1 MGLRKRTL
9 PGSPVRLKDK
19 VAIITGGGGKIGK
32 AYALAFAREGA
43 KLSLPDLVSADHVVK
58 AIQDQ
63 GGTAMSVKC
72 DVSDGASVKAM
83 VEETVKRFGGIDI
96 LVNNAAYFMTI
107 KKSPFWEMEAE
118 EFDKA
123 MAVNVRGVWLCTKA
137 VFPYMKNRPN
147 GKVINIASGVALSGN
162 PNYIH
167 YVASKGA
174 VISMTRAMARE
185 LGDYNICV
193 NTVAPGFT
201 LTEGRKVDPE
211 YERKRN
217 EQRCFKRTQVETDVV
232 GTVLFLASS
241 DSDFMTGQLLSVD
254 GGTHFL

>member
-1 MGLRKRTL
+1 MRF
-9 PGSPVRLKDK
+9 KDK
-19 VAIITGGGGKIGK
+19 VVIITGGSGKIGK
-32 AYALAFAREGA
+32 VYALGFAKEGA
-43 KLSLPDLVSADHVVK
+43 KVCLPDLVDASPVVK

-63 GGTAMSVKC
+63 GGTAMTVQC
-72 DVSDGASVKAM
+72 DVSDEASVKAM
-83 VEETVKRFGGIDI
+83 VDATVKEFGGIDI
-96 LVNNAAYFMTI
+96 LINNAAYFMTI
-107 KKSPFWEMEAE
+107 KKSPFWEMQVE

-123 MAVNVRGVWLCTKA
+123 MAVNIRGVWLCAKA
-137 VFPYMKNRPN
+137 VFPYMKERPK
-147 GKVINIASGVALSGN
+147 GKIVNIASGVAFNGN

-185 LGDYNICV
+185 LGDFGICV
-193 NTVAPGFT
+193 NTVAPGFI

-217 EQRCFKRTQVETDVV
+217 QQRCFKRTQVEGDIV

-241 DSDFMTGQLLSVD
+241 ESDFMTGQLLSVD

>member
-1 MGLRKRTL
+1 MRFKN
-9 PGSPVRLKDK
+9 K
-19 VAIITGGGGKIGK
+19 VVIITGGSGKIGK
-32 AYALAFAREGA
+32 AYALGFAKEGA
-43 KLSLPDLVSADHVVK
+43 KVCLPDLVDASPVVK

-63 GGTAMSVKC
+63 GGTAMTVQC
-72 DVSDGASVKAM
+72 DVSDEASVRAM
-83 VEETVKRFGGIDI
+83 VDATVKEFGGIDI
-96 LVNNAAYFMTI
+96 LINNAAYFMTI
-107 KKSPFWEMEAE
+107 KKSPFWEMQVE

-123 MAVNVRGVWLCTKA
+123 MAVNIRGVWLCAKA
-137 VFPYMKNRPN
+137 VFPHMKDRAK
-147 GKVINIASGVALSGN
+147 GKIINIASGVALNGN

-185 LGDYNICV
+185 LGDFGICV

-201 LTEGRKVDPE
+201 LTEGRQVDPA
-211 YERKRN
+211 YEQKRN
-217 EQRCFKRTQVETDVV
+217 EIRCFKRSQVEADVV

-241 DSDFMTGQLLSVD
+241 ESDFMTGQLLSVD

>member
-1 MGLRKRTL
+1 MRF
-9 PGSPVRLKDK
+9 KDK
-19 VAIITGGGGKIGK
+19 VVIITGGGGKIGK
-32 AYALAFAREGA
+32 AYAHAFAKEGA
-43 KLSLPDLVSADHVVK
+43 KLSLPDIVSAEPVVK

-63 GGTAMSVKC
+63 GGTAMSTKC
-72 DVSDGASVKAM
+72 DVADESSVKAM
-83 VEETVKRFGGIDI
+83 VDETVKRFGGVDI
-96 LVNNAAYFMTI
+96 LVNNAAYFMSV
-107 KKSPFWEMEAE
+107 KKSRFWEMEVE

-123 MAVNVRGVWLCTKA
+123 MAVNVRGVWLCAKA
-137 VFPYMKNRPN
+137 VFPYMKDRPK
-147 GKVINIASGVALSGN
+147 GKIINIASGVALSGS

-167 YVASKGA
+167 YVGSKGA

-185 LGDYNICV
+185 LGDYGICV

-217 EQRCFKRTQVETDVV
+217 ELRCFKRTQVEEDVV

-241 DSDFMTGQLLSVD
+241 DSDFMTGQLLGVD